1 MNERILV
8 SFLLSL
14 SGGLWMI
21 ASGRMMYGNFHQI
34 PMNDGWGMGNTMLG
48 SGMMAQF
55 GLWWPWFGL
64 LAGSVIIVSA
74 LFLYIAPQYRRS
86 LGSTILVTSILNLFL
101 GMGGLLASVLGI
113 TGGVVASTS
122 KVSSHE

>member
-1 MNERILV
+1 MSERILIAC
-8 SFLLSL
+8 LLSL

-21 ASGRMMYGNFHQI
+21 TSGRMMYGNFYQM
-34 PMNDGWGMGNTMLG
+34 PMGDVWGLDNMMLG
-48 SGMMAQF
+48 RGMMAQF
-55 GLWWPWFGL
+55 DLWWPWFGL
-64 LAGSVIIVSA
+64 LAGSIIIVSA

-86 LGSTILVTSILNLFL
+86 LGMTILMASILNLFL
-101 GMGGLLASVLGI
+101 GMGGLLASVLGM